1 MTNSLRKAV
10 NRFNRTMQVC
20 EDMNVLE
27 IKEDGTLQA
36 YYDSYFKP
44 SSIDELIKES
54 KYQLSLYYEG
64 GHSLEELYYENNKEW
79 HRRVNMLKRLINSLK
94 KIKTEEEK

>member
-1 MTNSLRKAV
+1 MTNNMLKAV
-10 NRFNRTMQVC
+10 KRFNKVMNVC

-36 YYDSYFKP
+36 YYDSEFRP
-44 SSIDELIKES
+44 TCVEDLIKES

-64 GHSLEELYYENNKEW
+64 GHSLNDLRYEDSREW
-79 HRRVNMLKRLINSLK
+79 WSRVGKLERLIKFLNECK
-94 KIKTEEEK
+94 E

>member
-1 MTNSLRKAV
+1 MTENMKKAV
-10 NRFNRTMQVC
+10 KRFNKVMNVC

-36 YYDSYFKP
+36 YYDSEFRP
-44 SSIDELIKES
+44 TCVEDLIKES

-64 GHSLEELYYENNKEW
+64 GHSLNDLKYEDYNEW
-79 HRRVNMLKRLINSLK
+79 KSRVGMLKRLVTFLNK
-94 KIKTEEEK
+94 CKE

>member
-1 MTNSLRKAV
+1 MTENMKKAV
-10 NRFNRTMQVC
+10 KRFNKVMNVC

-36 YYDSYFKP
+36 YYDENFKP
-44 SSIDELIKES
+44 NCVEDLIKES

-64 GHSLEELYYENNKEW
+64 GHSLNDLRYDDNKEW
-79 HRRVNMLKRLINSLK
+79 YRRISMLKRLIVFLNK
-94 KIKTEEEK
+94 CKE